1 MKKILFWG
9 MLPFFC
15 LQLCFVD
22 VGKCSDIDVLSLD
35 ELLDLEV
42 VSVAK
47 VPGKVTRTPA
57 AITIITGE
65 DLRRSNIQTIPEA
78 LRLVPGMHVY
88 QIDANKWAVS
98 ARGFASRFSNKM
110 LVMIDGRTVYSTLFS
125 GVSWDVQD
133 VLIEDI
139 DRIEV
144 IRGPGGSLWGAN
156 AVNGVVNIIT
166 KDSADTQGGLVALQV
181 QTGLG
186 GDVSLRYGGWL
197 NDITSWRVYGKFL
210 DRAHYERPDGVDS
223 GDDWHQ
229 GRAGFRTDMNLTARD
244 KLTFEGDIYDGKSG
258 ASIKYAGQSPGS
270 VIFDAVSSP
279 VSGGNVLGRWTHI
292 NAHQSELILQ
302 AYFDHIE
309 RDDFFIDETLDTV
322 DLDFQ
327 HSLTLT
333 DDLHVLY
340 GGGYRLSKSD
350 TRGKEN
356 ALGTFSYT
364 MDPQIREDELFSA
377 FVQGRL
383 KVADGRGELTLGSK
397 VEHND
402 YTGFEWQPSVRFL
415 WLLDDD
421 SSLWAAI
428 SRAVRTP
435 SRLESDSTVDIASLA
450 PPVHGLRLFYQLLRN
465 DAMGSEKLF
474 SYEIGYRNRLSRDL
488 FMDLSL
494 YYNRYED
501 IVAGVADGK
510 PYIRQ
515 GQYGRRLTM
524 PVLLSASREEETY
537 GAEVNVNWVLADC
550 WRVTAGY
557 TWFSMNILDAN
568 NSSEGR
574 QGFDED
580 ENAEHI
586 FSLVSHLDVSRLLEV
601 NVSLYAISALDQ
613 LDIGSRIRLDC
624 NVALHPTERVSVSL
638 GVKNLF
644 DDGTQEFS
652 NTVEGIL
659 ASDIPRIVYTRLT
672 LNF

>member
-1 MKKILFWG
+1 MKKLLFWG

-22 VGKCSDIDVLSLD
+22 GVKCSDIYVLSLD

-65 DLRRSNIQTIPEA
+65 DLRRNNIQTIPEA

-166 KDSADTQGGLVALQV
+166 KDSADTQGGFVALQV

-197 NDITSWRVYGKFL
+197 NDITSLRVYGKFF

-258 ASIKYAGQSPGS
+258 ESIKYAGQSPES
-270 VIFDAVSSP
+270 VIFDTVSSP

-309 RDDFFIDETLDTV
+309 RDEFFIDETLDTV

-327 HSLTLT
+327 HSLPLT
-333 DDLHVLY
+333 DDLQVLY
-340 GGGYRLSKSD
+340 GVGYRLSKSD
-350 TRGKEN
+350 TRGKKN
-356 ALGTFSYT
+356 APGTFSYT
-364 MDPQIREDELFSA
+364 MDPQIREDALFSA

-428 SRAVRTP
+428 SRSVRTP
-435 SRLESDSTVDIASLA
+435 SRLESDSTVNTASLA
-450 PPVHGLRLFYQLLRN
+450 PPVHGQRLFYQLQGN
-465 DAMGSEKLF
+465 DSIGSEKVF
-474 SYEIGYRNRLSRDL
+474 SYEVGYRKRLSRDL

-501 IVAGVADGK
+501 IVAAVANGK

-515 GQYGRRLTM
+515 GQYGPQFTL
-524 PVLLSASREEETY
+524 PVQMAATREEETY
-537 GAEVNVNWVLADC
+537 GVEVNVNWVLADW

-557 TWFSMNILDAN
+557 TWFTMNILDAN

-586 FSLVSHLDVSRLLEV
+586 FSLVSHLDVSHFLEV
-601 NVSLYAISALDQ
+601 NASLYAISALDQ

-624 NVALHPTERVSVSL
+624 NVGWHPTESVSVSL

-659 ASDIPRIVYTRLT
+659 ASDISRIVYTRFT
-672 LNF
+672 MNF

>member
-1 MKKILFWG
+1 MKKFLFWG

-22 VGKCSDIDVLSLD
+22 GVKCSDIDVLSLD

-65 DLRRSNIQTIPEA
+65 DLRRNNIQTIPEA

-125 GVSWDVQD
+125 GVFWDVQD

-197 NDITSWRVYGKFL
+197 NDKTSLRVYGKFF
-210 DRAHYERPDGVDS
+210 DRAHFEQPDGVDS

-244 KLTFEGDIYDGKSG
+244 KLTVEGDIYDGKSG
-258 ASIKYAGQSPGS
+258 ESIKYAGQSPTS
-270 VIFDAVSSP
+270 VIFDTVSSP

-309 RDDFFIDETLDTV
+309 RNEFFIDETLDTV

-333 DDLHVLY
+333 DDLQVLY
-340 GGGYRLSKSD
+340 GGGYRLSKSY
-350 TRGKEN
+350 TRGKKN
-356 ALGTFSYT
+356 APGTFSYT
-364 MDPQIREDELFSA
+364 MDPQIRADELFSA

-402 YTGFEWQPSVRFL
+402 YTGLEWQPSVRFL

-428 SRAVRTP
+428 SRSVRTP
-435 SRLESDSTVDIASLA
+435 SRVESDSTVNAASLA
-450 PPVHGLRLFYQLLRN
+450 PPVHGQRLFYQLLGN
-465 DAMGSEKLF
+465 DSIGSEKMF
-474 SYEIGYRNRLSRDL
+474 SYEIGYRNRLSRAL
-488 FMDLSL
+488 FMDVSL

-501 IVAGVADGK
+501 IVAGVANGK
-510 PYIRQ
+510 PYIHH
-515 GQYGRRLTM
+515 GQYGPQFTI
-524 PVLLSASREEETY
+524 PVLLSSARKEETY
-537 GAEVNVNWVLADC
+537 GAEVNVNWALADW

-557 TWFSMNILDAN
+557 TWFTMNILDAN

-586 FSLVSHLDVSRLLEV
+586 FSLVSHFDVSRFLEV
-601 NVSLYAISALDQ
+601 NASLYAISALDQ

-624 NVALHPTERVSVSL
+624 NVGWHPMERVSVSM
-638 GVKNLF
+638 GIKNLF

-659 ASDIPRIVYTRLT
+659 ASDIPRMVYTRLT